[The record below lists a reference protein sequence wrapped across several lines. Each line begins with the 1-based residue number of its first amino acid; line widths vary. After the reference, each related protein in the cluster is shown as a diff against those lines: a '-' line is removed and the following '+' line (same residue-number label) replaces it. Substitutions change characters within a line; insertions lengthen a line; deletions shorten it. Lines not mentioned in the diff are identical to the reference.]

1 MSRNDKATSDRASAS
16 NMKTLPKGS
25 DCFGK
30 RIREYRTK
38 AGFSQEELGFM
49 LGVGKNA
56 VGAWES
62 GRSRPDLGCVSELCR
77 VLNMPLP
84 VFFGRAESEARE
96 QVHRCVARFKQLND
110 PYKTVILREMDALI
124 ALQEEQKENEYLFV
138 QKPESTLRLFVND
151 AVAAAGFSTDL
162 AEPGGQYARFPETDI
177 SRAADEVI
185 RVNGDSMEPEYYD
198 GDFVYVK
205 YASSLQPGEIGI
217 FMHGNEGYIK
227 KYMKDG
233 LYSLNP
239 AYPPMHFGEGDS
251 LICKGKVIGKV
262 GKNEMMPE

>member
-1 MSRNDKATSDRASAS
+1 MNKSDKTVPEFASVSAA
-16 NMKTLPKGS
+16 KGTPKGS
-25 DCFGK
+25 DCFAK

-84 VFFGRAESEARE
+84 VFFGRTESESRE
-96 QVHRCVARFKQLND
+96 QVYSCVSRFRQLNE
-110 PYKTVILREMDALI
+110 PYKAVILREMDALI
-124 ALQEEQKENEYLFV
+124 ELQNEQKENEYFYV
-138 QKPESTLRLFVND
+138 PRPESTVRLLVNT
-151 AVAAAGFSTDL
+151 AVAAAGFSPEL
-162 AEPGGQYARFPETDI
+162 AEAGGQYARFPETDI

-185 RVNGDSMEPEYYD
+185 RVNGDSMEPEYSD
-198 GDFVYVK
+198 GDYVYVRH
-205 YASSLQPGEIGI
+205 APSVQPGEIGI

-227 KYMKDG
+227 KYKKDG

-239 AYPPMHFGEGDS
+239 VYPPLRFNDEV
-251 LICKGKVIGKV
+251 ICVGKVIGKC
-262 GKNEMMPE
+262 GKNDMMPD

>member
-1 MSRNDKATSDRASAS
+1 MKKSESGLPDRAGEA
-16 NMKTLPKGS
+16 NPKALPKGS
-25 DCFGK
+25 DQFGK

-38 AGFSQEELGFM
+38 VGYSQEELGFM

-84 VFFGRAESEARE
+84 VFFGRVESESHE
-96 QVHRCVARFKQLND
+96 QDRSCVSRFRQLNE
-110 PYKTVILREMDALI
+110 PYKAVILREMDALI
-124 ALQEEQKENEYLFV
+124 ELQGEQQAEEFLSV
-138 QKPESTLRLFVND
+138 PRPDSTLRLFVND

-162 AEPGGQYARFPETDI
+162 AEPGGQYALFPDTEV

-185 RVNGDSMEPEYYD
+185 RVNGDSMEPEFYD

-205 YASSLQPGEIGI
+205 YASSVQPGEIGI

-239 AYPPMHFGEGDS
+239 AYPPMRFNGGDS
-251 LICKGKVIGKV
+251 LICRGKVIGKAE
-262 GKNEMMPE
+262 KKDMMPE

>member
-1 MSRNDKATSDRASAS
+1 MNRSDKPMPEGVAASTVKGS
-16 NMKTLPKGS
+16 PKGS

-84 VFFGRAESEARE
+84 VFFGRAEGESRE
-96 QVHRCVARFKQLND
+96 QVHSCVSRFRQLNES
-110 PYKTVILREMDALI
+110 YKTVILREMDALI
-124 ALQEEQKENEYLFV
+124 ELQTEQRENEYFSV
-138 QKPESTLRLFVND
+138 PRPESTLRLMVSD
-151 AVAAAGFSTDL
+151 AVAAAGFSPEL
-162 AEPGGQYARFPETDI
+162 AEAGGQYARFPETDI

-185 RVNGDSMEPEYYD
+185 RVNGDSMEPEYSD
-198 GDFVYVK
+198 GDYVYVRH
-205 YASSLQPGEIGI
+205 APSVQPGEIGI

-239 AYPPMHFGEGDS
+239 AYPPLRFDDEVV
-251 LICKGKVIGKV
+251 CVGKVIGKC
-262 GKNEMMPE
+262 GKNDMIPE